1 MIKSEHLNAETTEIV
16 SQLVERAKTGNQQ
29 AIFRLYKMHVQ
40 AMYNTCIRI
49 VVNQFDAE
57 DILQESFVTAF
68 GRLDSYRG
76 ESTFS
81 TWLRRIVIN
90 KSLNHLKKKKLSFID
105 VGEATF
111 TDECSNEEDFPEI
124 PLDVVHGAIK
134 NLPERARVV
143 LTLYL
148 LEGYL
153 HKDIAEMLGISESTS
168 KSQYQ
173 RAKAILR
180 EKILETIRMNDNT
193 SKLLQ

>member
-1 MIKSEHLNAETTEIV
+1 
-16 SQLVERAKTGNQQ
+16 
-29 AIFRLYKMHVQ
+29 
-40 AMYNTCIRI
+40 
-49 VVNQFDAE
+49 
-57 DILQESFVTAF
+57 
-68 GRLDSYRG
+68 
-76 ESTFS
+76 
-81 TWLRRIVIN
+81 
-90 KSLNHLKKKKLSFID
+90 
-105 VGEATF
+105 
-111 TDECSNEEDFPEI
+111 
-124 PLDVVHGAIK
+124 VVHGAIK